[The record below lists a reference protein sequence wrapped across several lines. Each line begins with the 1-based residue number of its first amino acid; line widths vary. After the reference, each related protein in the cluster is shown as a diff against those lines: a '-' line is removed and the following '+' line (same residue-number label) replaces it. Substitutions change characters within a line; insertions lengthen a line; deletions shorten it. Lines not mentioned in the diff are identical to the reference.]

1 MPTRTAPADPAP
13 PAPGLDSP
21 SADALRRELTELQ
34 LKYDAL
40 SKAYDTLNLSKQQA
54 DLASRRA
61 EYLKEQLA
69 RERDELI
76 VEKIDIRT
84 ALEEL
89 RAAQEEALEA
99 NLRLQQAMHQLQERD
114 AILEQKNQELVMR
127 GIELRTALMELRAT
141 QQDVVANEKLLALG
155 QVIANIAHEI
165 NTPIGAIYAAS
176 QNVNATLPALL
187 GTFPDLFKA
196 MPEHLRDHF
205 FVLIEKAKSGASL
218 DTRAERS
225 YRQGLEE
232 ALERRRVPHPE
243 TVARLLVKMGV
254 GADDLEAYEDLLAD
268 EACERILVGAVAVG
282 RLRANLETIDS
293 AVGKTKKLISSLK
306 SYTDDDFAPA
316 AGGTIDLVAQLTDLA
331 EHYRHMGR
339 HGLEI
344 VIEAPPDLPKVTC
357 LSDQLRQVWNHLM
370 LNGIQAMPDGG
381 RLTVALGLAHDPQH
395 IAISVIDQGPGID
408 PRVRSRIFEA
418 FYSTR
423 PEGEGS
429 GLGLYVCRKIIHRH
443 RGSIELVSAERG
455 HTEFRVILPV
465 HMTSR

>member
-1 MPTRTAPADPAP
+1 MNVRPAAPA
-13 PAPGLDSP
+13 
-21 SADALRRELTELQ
+21 SADAAPSAADQALHRQLAELQ
-34 LKYDAL
+34 QRYDAL
-40 SKAYDTLNLSKQQA
+40 SQAYNTLNLSKQQA

-84 ALEEL
+84 AMEEL

-99 NLRLQQAMHQLQERD
+99 NLRLQHAMDQLQERD
-114 AILEQKNQELVMR
+114 AALETKNQELVMR

-141 QQDVVANEKLLALG
+141 QQEVVTNEKLLALG

-187 GTFPDLFKA
+187 GTFPDLFRS
-196 MPEHLRDHF
+196 MPDHLRDHF
-205 FVLIEKAKSGASL
+205 FVLIEKAKHGASL
-218 DTRAERS
+218 GTREERS
-225 YRQGLEE
+225 FRQGLEE
-232 ALERRRVPHPE
+232 TLVRRRVANPE

-254 GADDLEAYEDLLAD
+254 GTEDLEAYEDLLAS

-293 AVGKTKKLISSLK
+293 AVGKTKKLIQSLK
-306 SYTDDDFAPA
+306 SYTDDDFAPT
-316 AGGTIDLVAQLTDLA
+316 AGGTIDLAAQLHDLA
-331 EHYRHMGR
+331 DYYRHLGR

-344 VIEAPPDLPKVTC
+344 AIEAPADLPKVTC

-381 RLTVALGLAHDPQH
+381 LLRVQLAQAEDQQH
-395 IAISVIDQGPGID
+395 IVVTVIDQGKGIE
-408 PRVRSRIFEA
+408 PKARSRVFEA

-429 GLGLYVCRKIIHRH
+429 GLGLYVSRKIIHRH
-443 RGSIELVSAERG
+443 RGSIELIEARPG
-455 HTEFRVILPV
+455 HTEFRVIIPV